1 MPLTIFSALF
11 AHDPNIVKIP
21 AGAKLFVEGE
31 EGHLMYVLTLG
42 TAQISVDDNVV
53 ETLVPGSVA
62 GEISIVAPG
71 PHSATVVALTDCEF
85 VAVDEQR
92 FNFLVQQA
100 PFFATSVMRTLAERL
115 RSTSHELAT
124 VSGH

>member
-1 MPLTIFSALF
+1 MIFSALF
-11 AHDPNIVKIP
+11 AHDPHTVKIS
-21 AGAKLFVEGE
+21 AGNKLFDEGE
-31 EGHLMYVLTLG
+31 DGDLMYVLTLG
-42 TAQISVDDNVV
+42 TAQVSVDDCVV
-53 ETLVPGSVA
+53 ETLAPGSIV

-85 VAVDEQR
+85 VAVDEKR

-115 RSTSHELAT
+115 RTTSRALVVTENA
-124 VSGH
+124 

>member
-1 MPLTIFSALF
+1 MIFSALF
-11 AHDPNIVKIP
+11 AHDPHIVKIS
-21 AGAKLFVEGE
+21 AGTKLFDEGE
-31 EGHLMYVLTLG
+31 DGDLMYVLTLG
-42 TAQISVDDNVV
+42 TAQVSVDDCVV
-53 ETLVPGSVA
+53 ETLEPGSIV

-115 RSTSHELAT
+115 RTTSHALAI
-124 VSGH
+124 VDGR